1 MNRPTRL
8 WPVQLAADVVLIIVF
23 AALGRDTHAHGVDP
37 AGVLITASPFVA
49 AALAGWALLRLWQH
63 PGSFWPHGVLLWLIT
78 AGGGLALR
86 ALAGGG
92 TAVSFQLVT
101 FGVLGA
107 FLLLPRL
114 ASSLVMRRRTRPDS
128 TRLINRA

>member
-1 MNRPTRL
+1 MTRSARL
-8 WPVQLAADVVLIIVF
+8 WPAQLAADVVLIIVF

-37 AGVLITASPFVA
+37 AGVLLTASPFI
-49 AALAGWALLRLWQH
+49 AALLAAWALLRLWRR
-63 PGSFWPHGVLLWLIT
+63 PVSLWPHGVILWLVT

-92 TAVSFQLVT
+92 TAISFQLVT

-107 FLLLPRL
+107 FLLVPRL
-114 ASSLVMRRRTRPDS
+114 AASLVTHRRSRRDS
-128 TRLINRA
+128 TRLMDRA

>member
-1 MNRPTRL
+1 MNRPTRF

-37 AGVLITASPFVA
+37 AGVLLTASPFIA
-49 AALAGWALLRLWQH
+49 AALAGWALLRLWRR
-63 PGSFWPHGVLLWLIT
+63 PASLWPHGVILWLIT
-78 AGGGLALR
+78 AGGGLAVR

-92 TAVSFQLVT
+92 TAFSFQLVT

-114 ASSLVMRRRTRPDS
+114 AASIVMRRRTRPDS

>member
-37 AGVLITASPFVA
+37 AGVLITASPFIA
-49 AALAGWALLRLWQH
+49 AALAAWALLRLWRR
-63 PGSFWPHGVLLWLIT
+63 PASLWPHGVLLWVIT
-78 AGGGLALR
+78 AGGGLAVR

-92 TAVSFQLVT
+92 TAFSFQLVT

-114 ASSLVMRRRTRPDS
+114 TASLATRGRARRDS